1 MSPPEIWGP
10 AVWTLF
16 HTLIEKLNND
26 AYSFVINSMFNMIV
40 RICKYL
46 PCPDCS
52 NDASIFLAK
61 INLNNIKT
69 KSEFKN
75 MIYLFHNW
83 VNVKKKKQLYN
94 FTDLNKYAN
103 LNLVNVI
110 NNFIKHYHTKGN
122 MNLIA
127 ESFQRSLIIKDFLK
141 WIKYYS
147 KAFSNNLIQ
156 NIPLN
161 QKPVLEVNNNVLEE
175 NNNVTEENNNV
186 TEVNNNV
193 LEENNNVTEV
203 NNNVSEVTNN
213 VLEMDENS
221 LLDEEEDDE
230 ENIIL
235 EIKEKPKIKDEN
247 IVLEIKENTILEENM
262 VLTEILS

>member
-1 MSPPEIWGP
+1 MSPPEVWGP

-16 HTLIEKLNND
+16 HTLIEKLNTD
-26 AYSFVINSMFNMIV
+26 AYAFVINSMFNIIV

-52 NDASIFLAK
+52 NDASNFLAK

-69 KSEFKN
+69 KTEFKN

-156 NIPLN
+156 NNIPLN
-161 QKPVLEVNNNVLEE
+161 QNHTKEEKVVTEDNTLVEEKVVTEDNTILEVENTILEE
-175 NNNVTEENNNV
+175 DSI
-186 TEVNNNV
+186 
-193 LEENNNVTEV
+193 LEE
-203 NNNVSEVTNN
+203 
-213 VLEMDENS
+213 
-221 LLDEEEDDE
+221 EEEE
-230 ENIIL
+230 ENIVLQIN
-235 EIKEKPKIKDEN
+235 EKPIIEEAN

-262 VLTEILS
+262 VLTEILN